1 MRINLAFCLGVL
13 TLLSRQAVAQSASE
27 NAGTKNRSEV
37 AAVSIAAKPDTVVS
51 YDTQALRLESHW
63 GDYRVVKGKDG
74 AVVGTVGLLRSFD
87 VEKLVSRSPV
97 AAAEARV
104 YHANHLPGSIVGA
117 LGGVTFIAGLI
128 MSSNSSNNAS
138 SPILVI
144 AGAGAIGWS
153 AQHLNTAY
161 SALSRAIWWYNRDL
175 PR

>member
-1 MRINLAFCLGVL
+1 MRINLAFCMGVL
-13 TLLSRQAVAQSASE
+13 TLLSRQALAQSASE
-27 NAGTKNRSEV
+27 NAGTKNRSEIT
-37 AAVSIAAKPDTVVS
+37 AVTAAAKSDTVVS

-74 AVVGTVGLLRSFD
+74 TVVGTVGLLRSFD

-97 AAAEARV
+97 AAAEARA
-104 YHANHLPGSIVGA
+104 YRANHLPGSIVGA
-117 LGGVTFIAGLI
+117 VGGVTFLTGLI
-128 MSSNSSNNAS
+128 LSSNSSNNAS

-153 AQHLNTAY
+153 AKHLNTAY

>member
-1 MRINLAFCLGVL
+1 MRMKLAFSVAVF
-13 TLLSRQAVAQSASE
+13 TLVSNRAVAQSASE
-27 NAGTKNRSEV
+27 SAGTKNRSEV
-37 AAVSIAAKPDTVVS
+37 AAAAVAAKADTVVN

-74 AVVGTVGLLRSFD
+74 TVVGTVGLLRSFD
-87 VEKLVSRSPV
+87 VEKLVSKSPV

-104 YHANHLPGSIVGA
+104 YQANHLPGSIVGA
-117 LGGVTFIAGLI
+117 LGGVAFITGLI

-144 AGAGAIGWS
+144 AGAGAMGWS